1 MNVWTS
7 KSELPTWKWLEEAE
21 SSSVA
26 EPAQMAGRRPTH
38 SFLTGVNKGPFSLEK
53 TPPHQLHPCQGWGTS
68 KVQAQV
74 SLEALPGPLSWPLSC
89 RPQRG

>member
-53 TPPHQLHPCQGWGTS
+53 TPPPPAAPMPGLGHQQSTGSGQPGGTS
-68 KVQAQV
+68 WTSVMAAQ
-74 SLEALPGPLSWPLSC
+74 L
-89 RPQRG
+89 